1 MTHELNYE
9 SLVPFP
15 LIHHLARTIIVLLGV
30 GICPGGPHGI
40 MLGTPHTR
48 NARGTAMIGK
58 RTVLAAAFAMMVAPM
73 GATSA
78 QAQILRGVVVE
89 VASQQP
95 VPAVLLSLIDS
106 DDRVMQRFMVG
117 PDGEFRFI
125 LATPGTYSLLAERL
139 GMATRTVQGLTVAPS
154 DTVSVRISLEHR
166 PIALEGI
173 EASGDRRCELEADI
187 GEQTHRVWD
196 AARKTLDA
204 ARFTESTG
212 TYRYDLDRYSRILDS
227 RTLRIRNETRTARR
241 TNSRRPIESLPVEY
255 LLEEGWATSSSAGS
269 HYFAP
274 DAHALLSDEFLENYC
289 FQLRA
294 RDESPPDLVGLE
306 FRPVQTPGGRTD
318 IEGVLWLSRETG
330 ALQWLDYTYL
340 NLPGAANRYR
350 GDHAGG
356 RVEFHGLPDGT
367 WIVSNWY
374 IRMPLLSQQRNRGFQ
389 RVAGWVNGIAED
401 GGGVVRAISTATG
414 RTAYADASGTI
425 TGEVRDPG
433 RGAPFTPGRVTLVG
447 TSTEVDLDSEGR
459 FEIGDLPAGGYQVAL
474 LQPSLRGLDR
484 GYALVG
490 ADIFPGDTARVR
502 LEAPPASAVMAAA
515 CGRDAG
521 DWVLGT
527 GVLLG
532 DVVETDSQIAIAG
545 ATVVAEWLTIA
556 RPRTQV
562 QAETRT
568 VETATNEL
576 GGFRV
581 CGVPADGTTIRV
593 TVSLDGRSSTA
604 EVWLSYAEP
613 VGTVSFR
620 LEG

>member
-1 MTHELNYE
+1 
-9 SLVPFP
+9 
-15 LIHHLARTIIVLLGV
+15 
-30 GICPGGPHGI
+30 
-40 MLGTPHTR
+40 
-48 NARGTAMIGK
+48 MIGK
-58 RTVLAAAFAMMVAPM
+58 RTVLAAAFALMAVPT
-73 GATSA
+73 GPTWT

-95 VPAVLLSLIDS
+95 VPAVLLSLVDS

-125 LATPGTYSLLAERL
+125 LATPGAYSLRAERL
-139 GMATRTVQGLTVAPS
+139 GMATRTVEGLMVAAS
-154 DTVSVRISLEHR
+154 DTISVRISMEHR

-187 GEQTHRVWD
+187 GAATHRVWD

-204 ARFTESTG
+204 ARFTESAG

-241 TNSRRPIESLPVEY
+241 SNSRRPIESLPVEF
-255 LLEEGWATSSSAGS
+255 LLDEGWATSSPAGS

-274 DAHALLSDEFLENYC
+274 DAHALLSDEFLANYC
-289 FQLRA
+289 FQLRE

-306 FRPVQTPGGRTD
+306 FRPVQTLSGRTD

-330 ALQWLDYTYL
+330 ALQWLDFTYL

-367 WIVSNWY
+367 WIVSNWH
-374 IRMPLLSQQRNRGFQ
+374 IRMPLLSQQRNRAF
-389 RVAGWVNGIAED
+389 RRTLGWLNGIAED

-425 TGEVRDPG
+425 TGEVRDPD
-433 RGAPFTPGRVTLVG
+433 RGGPFTPGRVTLVG
-447 TSTEVDLDSEGR
+447 TNTGVDLDAEGR
-459 FEIGDLPAGGYQVAL
+459 FEIGDLPAGAYQVAL

-484 GYALVG
+484 GYTLAN
-490 ADIFPGDTARVR
+490 ADIFPGDTARLQ
-502 LEAPPASAVMAAA
+502 LEAPPAGAVMATA
-515 CGRDAG
+515 CGRDPEE
-521 DWVLGT
+521 WLPGT

-532 DVVETDSQIAIAG
+532 DVVETDSQIAATG
-545 ATVVAEWLTIA
+545 ATVVAEWLNIV
-556 RPRTQV
+556 RLRTQV
-562 QAETRT
+562 QAATRT
-568 VETATNEL
+568 IETATNEL

-581 CGVPADGTTIRV
+581 CGVPTDGTTIRV
-593 TVSLDGRSSTA
+593 TVSLDGQSLSR
-604 EVWLSYAEP
+604 EVWLSYEEP
-613 VGTVSFR
+613 VTTVSFR
-620 LEG
+620 LGR

>member
-1 MTHELNYE
+1 
-9 SLVPFP
+9 
-15 LIHHLARTIIVLLGV
+15 
-30 GICPGGPHGI
+30 
-40 MLGTPHTR
+40 
-48 NARGTAMIGK
+48 MIGK
-58 RTVLAAAFAMMVAPM
+58 RTVLAAVFAMTVAPM
-73 GATSA
+73 GATST

-95 VPAVLLSLIDS
+95 VPAVLLSLIDN

-139 GMATRTVQGLTVAPS
+139 GMATRTVEGLTVAPS

-173 EASGDRRCELEADI
+173 EASGDRRCELAADI

-204 ARFTESTG
+204 ARFTESAG

-241 TNSRRPIESLPVEY
+241 TNSRRPIESLPVEF

-274 DAHALLSDEFLENYC
+274 DAHALLSDEFLANYC
-289 FQLRA
+289 FQLGA
-294 RDESPPDLVGLE
+294 RDESPPDLVGLG
-306 FRPVQTPGGRTD
+306 FRPVQTPDGRTD

-340 NLPGAANRYR
+340 NLPGAASRYR

-433 RGAPFTPGRVTLVG
+433 RGGPFTPGRVTLVG
-447 TSTEVDLDSEGR
+447 TSTEVELDSEGR

-484 GYALVG
+484 GYALAG

-502 LEAPPASAVMAAA
+502 LEAPPVGAVMAAA
-515 CGRDAG
+515 CGMDAG
-521 DWVLGT
+521 AWVPGT

-532 DVVETDSQIAIAG
+532 DVVETDSQISVAD
-545 ATVVAEWLTIA
+545 ATVVAEWLSIA
-556 RPRTQV
+556 RLRTQV

-568 VETATNEL
+568 IESATNEL
-576 GGFRV
+576 GAFRL
-581 CGVPADGTTIRV
+581 CGVPVDGTTIRV
-593 TVSLDGRSSTA
+593 TVSLDGQSSTR
-604 EVWLSYAEP
+604 EVWLSYTEP